1 MEGILTLIIT
11 ILQIAIIFF
20 VFNKLNNID
29 TALKLLNQNIQI
41 LTQNQKEFFAS
52 QMEEKN
58 INEKED

>member
-1 MEGILTLIIT
+1 MEGILTLITT